1 MRCRVYRSLDAPS
14 SLFGMKG
21 SYLVGFV
28 AGLGA
33 VLMLSVLAGSLTSSI
48 VGTMLFI
55 AGSVGDYMA
64 VILLQSRYS
73 EKELRKYISS
83 LRLPRFIR
91 VLPVKYRYLWNR
103 Q

>member
-1 MRCRVYRSLDAPS
+1 
-14 SLFGMKG
+14 MKG
-21 SYLVGFV
+21 GYLVGFV

-33 VLMLSVLAGSLTSSI
+33 VLMLSVLAGALTSSI

-64 VILLQSRYS
+64 VIMLQSRFS
-73 EKELRKYISS
+73 EKELRKYLAS
-83 LRLPRFIR
+83 LLMPEFIR
-91 VLPVKYRYLWNR
+91 VQPIKYRCLWNR